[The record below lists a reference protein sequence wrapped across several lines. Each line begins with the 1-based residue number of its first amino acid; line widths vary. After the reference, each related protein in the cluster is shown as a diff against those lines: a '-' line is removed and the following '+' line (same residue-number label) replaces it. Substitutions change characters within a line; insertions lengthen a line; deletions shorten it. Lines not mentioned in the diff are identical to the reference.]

1 MLHFLIQ
8 VKKEETGTIHVIKQ
22 RQLHLSCDIISLSVS
37 TQDKGQFKLELQP
50 VMHVCERVNEMC
62 VSSVK
67 ALINQRTRKD
77 IHSMSISVITTKT
90 NIFVCCCATCLTCP
104 PAVSVSLQW
113 INSRTLVLVDS
124 HEKLQVVD
132 RPSQEVLE
140 TLDLEQVQL
149 VYNSRH
155 FKSLATGG
163 NVSQALVR
171 DQLMGDQRS
180 SL

>member
-1 MLHFLIQ
+1 MFYW
-8 VKKEETGTIHVIKQ
+8 VT
-22 RQLHLSCDIISLSVS
+22 
-37 TQDKGQFKLELQP
+37 
-50 VMHVCERVNEMC
+50 C
-62 VSSVK
+62 VSRE
-67 ALINQRTRKD
+67 LC
-77 IHSMSISVITTKT
+77 
-90 NIFVCCCATCLTCP
+90 FFFP
-104 PAVSVSLQW
+104 PQW

-171 DQLMGDQRS
+171 KW
-180 SL
+180 

>member
-1 MLHFLIQ
+1 ML
-8 VKKEETGTIHVIKQ
+8 
-22 RQLHLSCDIISLSVS
+22 
-37 TQDKGQFKLELQP
+37 P
-50 VMHVCERVNEMC
+50 
-62 VSSVK
+62 
-67 ALINQRTRKD
+67 
-77 IHSMSISVITTKT
+77 
-90 NIFVCCCATCLTCP
+90 
-104 PAVSVSLQW
+104 QW

-140 TLDLEQVQL
+140 TVDLEQVQL

-171 DQLMGDQRS
+171 EGWREGCFIHLKSDGNEHLQGLNQSAEQSIDTPHRQS
-180 SL
+180 SHSGIMNEAFGRVV

>member
-1 MLHFLIQ
+1 MGYFYEGLFLFI
-8 VKKEETGTIHVIKQ
+8 E
-22 RQLHLSCDIISLSVS
+22 C
-37 TQDKGQFKLELQP
+37 
-50 VMHVCERVNEMC
+50 
-62 VSSVK
+62 
-67 ALINQRTRKD
+67 LIW
-77 IHSMSISVITTKT
+77 SFCISV
-90 NIFVCCCATCLTCP
+90 P
-104 PAVSVSLQW
+104 LQW

-132 RPSQEVLE
+132 RPSQEFLE

-171 DQLMGDQRS
+171 D
-180 SL
+180 

>member
-1 MLHFLIQ
+1 MVALDLGHFHFQQKMSLHKLT
-8 VKKEETGTIHVIKQ
+8 VEEGT
-22 RQLHLSCDIISLSVS
+22 
-37 TQDKGQFKLELQP
+37 
-50 VMHVCERVNEMC
+50 
-62 VSSVK
+62 
-67 ALINQRTRKD
+67 
-77 IHSMSISVITTKT
+77 SM
-90 NIFVCCCATCLTCP
+90 TCSPLF
-104 PAVSVSLQW
+104 SVSLQW

-124 HEKLQVVD
+124 HEKLHVVD

-171 DQLMGDQRS
+171 GKSGWGTGSEVKLKINA
-180 SL
+180 L

>member
-1 MLHFLIQ
+1 MEVLL
-8 VKKEETGTIHVIKQ
+8 
-22 RQLHLSCDIISLSVS
+22 LSV
-37 TQDKGQFKLELQP
+37 TCVKGDG
-50 VMHVCERVNEMC
+50 R
-62 VSSVK
+62 SSS
-67 ALINQRTRKD
+67 L
-77 IHSMSISVITTKT
+77 
-90 NIFVCCCATCLTCP
+90 LP
-104 PAVSVSLQW
+104 PQW

-171 DQLMGDQRS
+171 K
-180 SL
+180 